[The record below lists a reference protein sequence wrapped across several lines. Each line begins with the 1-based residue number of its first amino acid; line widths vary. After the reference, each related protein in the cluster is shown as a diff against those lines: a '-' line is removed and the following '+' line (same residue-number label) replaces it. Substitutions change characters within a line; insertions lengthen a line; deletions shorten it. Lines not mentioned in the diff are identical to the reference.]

1 MINPFQTCFGA
12 IFLNEVLI
20 NSKRVAP
27 YVLMVLFSANA
38 IFWWHAGPAIE
49 LGWATNSDFYIARV
63 LKAFSFLLGLPIFN
77 AVIMGD
83 AVIRDF
89 RLGLVPLVFSKPIT
103 RAQYLLGKFFGS
115 FFVLVCCQA
124 AFPLTLIVLQ
134 AFRPARMVV
143 QPAHFLIYFK
153 HFFFFVVITHLV
165 LAAVYFSVGALS
177 RNSKVVYGVAVCF
190 YPVYISAML
199 LLFRGLSLR
208 GRTLLDMFLLNTG
221 PSGNGFGNDAEF
233 LNQYVYSYNAG
244 MIANR
249 ALMVL
254 ISVACLLI
262 AYWRFSSTDRAEK
275 FRASVLDLSTAG
287 RGTYFDS
294 PSVAAR
300 ESDLPIKGTQSSPIP
315 SAIPPGVTRANQRS
329 SYTLNP
335 FHTRFGAIFLNE
347 VLINSKRVALYALM
361 VLFSANAILW
371 WGWGP
376 AVARGW
382 ATNSDF
388 YISRNMG
395 GFSIILGLPIFTAV
409 IMGDP
414 VIRDFKLGIVPL
426 VLSKPISRATYLLG
440 KFFGNFFVL
449 VCCQSAF
456 AFTFLFLQAV
466 PFKGMVV
473 QPWRVAPY
481 FKHFLFTVVISHL
494 ILAAIYF
501 TVGTLTRNAKI
512 VYGLAALFYPL
523 YIAGALLM
531 RPLSIW
537 WHVFLDPMGFAAQ
550 NGIEPIEPWHQSAE
564 FLNRFAVTYNSLF
577 IANRAAMI
585 VFSAVCLFVL
595 YLRFSITERPG
606 KPKEFSWLSLSTAS
620 EGVYASDATDLLQT
634 DSTFVRPS
642 LAAASEPLPRVTT
655 ANEKFSDNLKKLIAA
670 VGVELR
676 LLRAERSL
684 IVLLP
689 LALVL
694 SIFDVAFFRV
704 TPEISYS
711 ATYATGTANAMLLF
725 LIGISVFYT
734 GEAMHRDRELRIE
747 PVLWSMPASNGV
759 LLMSKFFATL
769 GLALSL
775 VVLIGVTAIATQF
788 LRGHRPVELRPYLLT
803 YSLIVFPGLFFLAA
817 MALVLN
823 VVLREKYATYAVS
836 VGIGAAMFYLYSMG
850 YLHWLYNPLAY
861 HLWKYA
867 DLVGGNRNVLLWQR
881 SYWLAVA
888 IFLLALSHACFARK
902 MSSTVSRAGR

>member
-1 MINPFQTCFGA
+1 MTNPFKNRFTA
-12 IFLNEVLI
+12 ILFNEVLI

-27 YVLMVLFSANA
+27 
-38 IFWWHAGPAIE
+38 
-49 LGWATNSDFYIARV
+49 
-63 LKAFSFLLGLPIFN
+63 
-77 AVIMGD
+77 
-83 AVIRDF
+83 
-89 RLGLVPLVFSKPIT
+89 
-103 RAQYLLGKFFGS
+103 
-115 FFVLVCCQA
+115 
-124 AFPLTLIVLQ
+124 
-134 AFRPARMVV
+134 
-143 QPAHFLIYFK
+143 
-153 HFFFFVVITHLV
+153 
-165 LAAVYFSVGALS
+165 
-177 RNSKVVYGVAVCF
+177 
-190 YPVYISAML
+190 
-199 LLFRGLSLR
+199 
-208 GRTLLDMFLLNTG
+208 
-221 PSGNGFGNDAEF
+221 
-233 LNQYVYSYNAG
+233 
-244 MIANR
+244 
-249 ALMVL
+249 
-254 ISVACLLI
+254 
-262 AYWRFSSTDRAEK
+262 
-275 FRASVLDLSTAG
+275 
-287 RGTYFDS
+287 
-294 PSVAAR
+294 
-300 ESDLPIKGTQSSPIP
+300 
-315 SAIPPGVTRANQRS
+315 
-329 SYTLNP
+329 
-335 FHTRFGAIFLNE
+335 
-347 VLINSKRVALYALM
+347 YALM

-414 VIRDFKLGIVPL
+414 VIRDFKLGIDPL
-426 VLSKPISRATYLLG
+426 IFSKPISRATYLLG
-440 KFFGNFFVL
+440 KFLGSFFVL

-456 AFTFLFLQAV
+456 AFTFFLLQAV

-473 QPWRVAPY
+473 LPWRALPY
-481 FKHFLFTVVISHL
+481 FKHFLFVVVISHL

-501 TVGTLTRNAKI
+501 TVGTLTRNSKI

-523 YIAGALLM
+523 YIACGLLM

-537 WHVFLDPMGFAAQ
+537 WKAFLDPMGFGAR
-550 NGIEPIEPWHQSAE
+550 NSFEPIEPWHQTAE
-564 FLNRFAVTYNSLF
+564 FLNQHPVSYSSLL
-577 IANRAAMI
+577 IANRGWMI
-585 VFSAVCLFVL
+585 CLSAVCLFIL

-634 DSTFVRPS
+634 DSTFVTPS
-642 LAAASEPLPRVTT
+642 LAAASEPLPRVIT
-655 ANEKFSDNLKKLIAA
+655 ANEKFSDSMKKLLAA
-670 VGVELR
+670 VGVEFR

-769 GLALSL
+769 ALALSL

-803 YSLIVFPGLFFLAA
+803 YSLIVFPGLVFLAA
-817 MALVLN
+817 MALLLN
-823 VVLREKYATYAVS
+823 VVLREKYLTYAVS
-836 VGIGAAMFYLYSMG
+836 VGVGAAMFYLYSMG
-850 YLHWLYNPLAY
+850 YVNWLYNPLSY

-867 DLVGGNRNVLLWQR
+867 DLIDANRNGLLLQR

-888 IFLLALSHACFARK
+888 ILLLALSHACFARK